1 MMYDMKDLWSE
12 DSLKHYAFKIPVFGR
27 RLLFVCLRI
36 GGSRKTIAIFEPMAT
51 MGCNVYLGWMG
62 FERTV
67 GLAQMLGAKS
77 FNMVQLM

>member
-1 MMYDMKDLWSE
+1 MKWRLIEVD
-12 DSLKHYAFKIPVFGR
+12 YAFKIPVFGR
-27 RLLFVCLRI
+27 QLLFVCLRI

-67 GLAQMLGAKS
+67 GLAQMYQKS
-77 FNMVQLM
+77 PLVQLM